1 MIQEKAKKTTQR
13 PKTGSDSTPLDF
25 TVSGRKVPDI
35 GSVLDEIDKVLA
47 VAPKARVKEQR
58 GCGC

>member
-13 PKTGSDSTPLDF
+13 PKTGSDSAPLSF
-25 TVSGRKVPDI
+25 TASGRQVPNI
-35 GSVLDEIDKVLA
+35 GSVLDEIDKVL
-47 VAPKARVKEQR
+47 APKARVKEQR

>member
-13 PKTGSDSTPLDF
+13 PKTGSDSASLSF
-25 TVSGRKVPDI
+25 TASGRQVPAID
-35 GSVLDEIDKVLA
+35 SVLNEIDRVL
-47 VAPKARVKEQR
+47 APKASKEQR